1 MAGRRRE
8 RVAGSP
14 RVPDPKIALRYLEK
28 AGYATVV
35 ANDGVEVI
43 NIWNEQ
49 GPFDVVLM
57 DCQVRSL

>member
-1 MAGRRRE
+1 M
-8 RVAGSP
+8 AGSP